1 MDIGAL
7 TQRVREMQGDLTSV
21 RGELLS
27 LEGRGSAGNG
37 AVTVAVVGEGL
48 LADLFIDPSVIDPDD
63 AHGLAD
69 MVMEAVNE
77 ASRNLGEQRA
87 ARLSTITGSVHAL
100 LAGIHR
106 PGQ

>member
-1 MDIGAL
+1 
-7 TQRVREMQGDLTSV
+7 
-21 RGELLS
+21 
-27 LEGRGSAGNG
+27 
-37 AVTVAVVGEGL
+37 
-48 LADLFIDPSVIDPDD
+48 
-63 AHGLAD
+63 